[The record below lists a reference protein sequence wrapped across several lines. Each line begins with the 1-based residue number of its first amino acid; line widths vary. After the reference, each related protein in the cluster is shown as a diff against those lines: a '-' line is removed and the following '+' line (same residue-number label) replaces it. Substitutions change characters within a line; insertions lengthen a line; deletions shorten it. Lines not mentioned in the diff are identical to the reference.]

1 MTLRE
6 RASVVLAE
14 LIGQGTPQSPAWLD
28 HLEAFAQQVQEEE
41 REGCKQAIETIRP
54 HNNGAVFMRNEN
66 RGATS
71 SETAAI
77 LYNAAIAAIRARAMK
92 EKP

>member
-41 REGCKQAIETIRP
+41 RRAIVAMIQD
-54 HNNGAVFMRNEN
+54 NNGYPRKRSYSALNGWSF
-66 RGATS
+66 
-71 SETAAI
+71 I
-77 LYNAAIAAIRARAMK
+77 IDDIRASATK
-92 EKP
+92 EQG